1 MCEIAKKMPLRTVLI
16 RPSNKTGSAYLSKWG
31 FLPAPLGLL
40 TLAGELMRIEG
51 STVKIIDMEGERMT
65 LDETIER
72 SVEYHP
78 DIVGV
83 TLHATAAHN
92 NAGYIAR
99 GIKKMKPDTV
109 LVAGGHHATFLP
121 KEILRDGFDISV
133 IGEGDETIFEI
144 GNAVADG
151 TTFDKIKGIVY
162 KDGDKFI
169 RTPPRSLIVDLD
181 SLPLPPME
189 LLDASKYTFKVF
201 GNNDKV
207 MCIETSRGCPYACD
221 FCSVTPTWGN
231 KWRNKSN
238 DRIIEEMQTAKK
250 FGYDWIFFTD
260 DIFVVYPNVKH
271 RREMFNRVLQED
283 LRTRWIVQMRADVTS
298 KNPDLI
304 ELGAKAGMKIS
315 FLGVESGSEEILKK
329 MHKGEFTPQSVDA
342 VKILSRNGII
352 VLIGMMIGAPY
363 ERLRDIFTSIRFS
376 KQLARAGADAL
387 QFSIYTPLPGT
398 RVFDDAIRT
407 ESLFTLDWDRF
418 DVLTPVMKTRVGPVI
433 DQIAQFYG
441 SYSFYIYKY
450 LRGKLSS
457 SKLDN
462 EKEKLLDNAMHFIF
476 KMMPS
481 YISDFLS
488 FPKFI
493 MNTQKIYSKGKNL
506 AQIRREKISELIE
519 TSNKIVYD
527 LGYSKNPYFMIKES
541 R

>member
-1 MCEIAKKMPLRTVLI
+1 MVLRTVLI

-51 STVKIIDMEGERMT
+51 STVKIIDMEGEKMT

-72 SVEYHP
+72 SVEYRP
-78 DIVGV
+78 DLVGI

-133 IGEGDETIFEI
+133 IGEGDETIFDI
-144 GNAVADG
+144 GNAVAEG
-151 TTFDKIKGIVY
+151 TTFDRINGIVY

-169 RTPPRSLIVDLD
+169 RTPPRSLIGDLD
-181 SLPLPPME
+181 TLPLPPME

-207 MCIETSRGCPYACD
+207 MCVETSRGCPYACD

-238 DRIIEEMQTAKK
+238 DRIIEEMQMAKK

-363 ERLRDIFTSIRFS
+363 ERMRDIFTSIRFS

-398 RVFDDAIRT
+398 RVFDDAIKS

-433 DQIAQFYG
+433 DQIAQLYG

-450 LRGKLSS
+450 LRGKFSS
-457 SKLDN
+457 SKIDN
-462 EKEKLLDNAMHFIF
+462 DKEKLLDNAMQFIL

-481 YISDFLS
+481 YISDFLN

-493 MNTQKIYSKGKNL
+493 MNTQRIYSKGKNL
-506 AQIRREKISELIE
+506 AEISREKIAELVE

-527 LGYSKNPYFMIKES
+527 LGDSKNPYFMIKQS
-541 R
+541 K